1 MGASSSVIPQ
11 VVLDALPD
19 EMERPLDGS
28 DVASDDTGAAAF
40 AEVQRMRALI
50 AMASAAAAEAAAA
63 AAAAEAAD
71 LSSFKSELPPDL
83 KAHLAELFN
92 SADTDGTGH
101 LEVMQFWDLLDRAG
115 FDLNDEEKATVLEK
129 CDAHHDGIVTW
140 ETFTNWV
147 TMKGCGIETDEP
159 PAKFWIPVRHLD
171 GQVYF
176 FNKFSGTTAWVIPGE
191 EDELEE
197 EKLSG
202 DMTSY
207 LAELFLTADVD
218 GSGTLSSEE
227 FWAMLINDAQLLLQP
242 EEVQAMRERA
252 DFDADGVRAA
262 FLFFALARALDHT
275 LARTDLALP
284 RLAFVLQQPHLLSR
298 SSTHTHALP
307 LVTACLRFLCAHL
320 PSFLSRSTSAGSSS
334 SPWRKI
340 SSAECT
346 KCVARIGWCR
356 SRSKRSA
363 AACIM

>member
-1 MGASSSVIPQ
+1 M
-11 VVLDALPD
+11 
-19 EMERPLDGS
+19 
-28 DVASDDTGAAAF
+28 
-40 AEVQRMRALI
+40 
-50 AMASAAAAEAAAA
+50 
-63 AAAAEAAD
+63 
-71 LSSFKSELPPDL
+71 
-83 KAHLAELFN
+83 
-92 SADTDGTGH
+92 
-101 LEVMQFWDLLDRAG
+101 
-115 FDLNDEEKATVLEK
+115 
-129 CDAHHDGIVTW
+129 
-140 ETFTNWV
+140 
-147 TMKGCGIETDEP
+147 
-159 PAKFWIPVRHLD
+159 RHLD

-307 LVTACLRFLCAHL
+307 LVIACLRFLCAHL